1 MSSSAAGESAPASQ
15 SAAPKSPAST
25 GRAKPKYP
33 GVRVTCNGNQL
44 VTQHVETRITEGG
57 VFYPITPSTE
67 GGEIYQQSYAQGE
80 LNVWGQQK
88 VAVETEGE
96 HAAQGG
102 ATAFAVTGRRTVNF
116 TSGQGL
122 AYAME
127 QYYHAPGKLST
138 MVLEVGARALTKH
151 ALNVHCGHDDF
162 YGVLDTGWTMLV
174 AKDAQQA
181 ADQAVILR
189 RVNELSL
196 NPGMNIQ
203 DGMLTT
209 HSERM
214 YLAPEAEFLRE
225 YLGAVDDVIDCPT
238 PAQREL
244 FGPRRRRVPAMMD
257 LRNPIL
263 LGPVQNQEHH
273 MNGVVARRNN
283 FNEAILPMLVEA
295 YAEFGRLTGRHYGL
309 IEQYRTE
316 DADTVFV
323 SLGCA
328 ADNIEAA
335 CDYLRE
341 QRNAKVGSIHVNVI
355 RPFPE
360 AAVVEAL
367 RGKKRVIVL
376 ERTDEGMAGDNPL
389 ARDIRVA
396 LGKANEAAR
405 FASDGHPHNGNGSG
419 AATREIPTLAPE
431 ETPRL
436 FRGAYG
442 IGSRDFRPEHTLGAY
457 EFATGQTPRQD
468 GRTATEGETYF
479 VLGVDHPYAVI
490 SRDTPSLLPEGAIAV
505 RFHSIGGWGMITTGK
520 NLGELVGEFGRFI
533 SERDATY
540 DADGFLV
547 EKLYVMANPKYGSE
561 KKGAPTNYYLTV
573 APSPIKVNCELNH
586 VDVVLC
592 CDPKAFTHT
601 NPLEGLKKGGCL
613 VWESSETPAT
623 AWERI
628 PSKYRQ
634 WIRDNAIRV
643 FILPGFD
650 IARKATNQTE
660 LQLRMQGNSFL
671 GAFFRVSPFLEHYR
685 ISEEKFHESVRKQY
699 VKKFGRFGD
708 AVVASNMTVMTEG
721 FSRVAEIAYGAP
733 GDADRSSMRNPLQ
746 KPIGSHAIIPTAGCA
761 ASGCDPIARP
771 PDQPARAPF
780 QTLAKFDAEYRNG
793 LGYHQPASALASL
806 GVMGA
811 GTGATQSKYVARR
824 ETPVYIA
831 ENCTQCME
839 CITACPDT
847 ALPNLAQE
855 VGVVLRTAINNYVS
869 DVADRRA
876 FGEQLG
882 ALEQRA
888 RARMNEAVK
897 TKARLPFKDIVREE
911 VAALASVSP
920 PGRAELTAIIDKLP
934 LAYSNVPAI
943 FRSLEAK
950 TPGSGGLFSI
960 FVSDLCKG
968 CGECVQ
974 VCGDHDALR
983 MTRETEELNAT
994 LTTAQVFSRLL
1005 PDTPQK
1011 FLGLYNDAD
1020 AAASREAALR
1030 NHLMVRRN
1038 YEALVSGDG
1047 ACAGCGEKS
1056 ILRACASVTEAFMR
1070 PMYHRKAARL
1080 RAKAEQLE
1088 KEGAVRLE
1096 ALQQRDPKAFEL
1108 YRKTFTHAILG
1119 LGGENDADTARRIA
1133 DHEARHGAITVEQ
1146 IVAGLVAVLRQDAFN
1161 HQDLQSVD
1169 GRRANGMSVMM
1180 MGASTGCNTVYGSTP
1195 PSNPHP
1201 YPWMNSLFQ
1210 DGATISWLM
1219 AESAILLHAR
1229 RSVVPERLV
1238 DALFAQEPAANDT
1251 SSAHRT
1257 GFSESDY
1264 FTLTHL
1270 DDALMT
1276 EQEIRELPKIW
1287 VIGGDGAL
1295 GDIGFQNVS
1304 KVVLQNRPN
1313 VKMLMLDTQVYSNTG
1328 GQNSDSS
1335 TMLGGYDMNQFGVAS
1350 QGKLIEKKNVAE
1362 AFTSG
1367 HGSPFVAQVSM
1378 ANAAKLYK
1386 AILDGLEYRGT
1397 AFFQCY
1403 TTCQPE
1409 HGVGDNM
1416 SADQAKMVRDARG
1429 MPEFVFNPRRGETSA
1444 EAFDLKG
1451 NPTPERDW
1459 WRTKYASTGGEYNF
1473 TVAHWAVTEGRF
1485 RKHVKAI
1492 PDEDAAKLVPF
1503 DDMLLLITQ
1512 DDVIHRRVFDP
1523 HHRSHVPNFGCY
1535 IQAEVHGKMKTFAVS
1550 RQMVLFAVERR
1561 KAWRMLQSKAG
1572 VANRDY
1578 LAQKAFL
1585 AKVDKGE
1592 ISLADAKSRGRELV
1606 AAETPKT

>member
-1 MSSSAAGESAPASQ
+1 MSQPLPGSPVQQPPGTAG
-15 SAAPKSPAST
+15 
-25 GRAKPKYP
+25 KPKYP
-33 GVRVTCNGNQL
+33 GIRVTCNGNQL
-44 VTQHVETRITEGG
+44 VTQYVESRVTEGG

-67 GGEIYQQSYAQGE
+67 GGEIYQQSFAQGE

-116 TSGQGL
+116 TSGQGIV
-122 AYAME
+122 YAME

-162 YGVLDTGWTMLV
+162 YAALDTGWTMLM

-181 ADQAVILR
+181 ADQAIILR
-189 RVNELSL
+189 HVNELAL

-209 HSERM
+209 HSERT

-225 YLGAVDDVIDCPT
+225 YLGAPDDLIDCPT

-244 FGPRRRRVPAMMD
+244 FGPRRRRVPEMMD
-257 LRNPIL
+257 LKNPLL
-263 LGPVQNQEHH
+263 LGPVENQEHH

-283 FNEAILPMLVEA
+283 FNEPILGFLVRA
-295 YAEFGRLTGRHYGL
+295 YAEFGRLTGRHYGPVT
-309 IEQYRTE
+309 EYATE

-328 ADNIEAA
+328 AENIDAA

-341 QRNAKVGSIHVNVI
+341 QRNAKVGSIHLNII

-360 AAVVEAL
+360 AAVINAL
-367 RGKKRVIVL
+367 RGKKNVIIL

-396 LGKANEAAR
+396 LGKANEVTR
-405 FASDGHPHNGNGSG
+405 FGG
-419 AATREIPTLAPE
+419 ALPALTPA

-442 IGSRDFRPEHTLGAY
+442 IGSRDFRPEHALGAY
-457 EFATGQTPRQD
+457 EFATGTTRRTD
-468 GRTATEGETYF
+468 GAGAAEGETFF
-479 VLGVDHPYAVI
+479 VLGVRHPYAVI
-490 SRDTPSLLPEGAIAV
+490 SKDTPSLLPEGAIAV

-520 NLGELVGEFGRFI
+520 NLGSIIGDFGKFI
-533 SERDATY
+533 SAQNPVY
-540 DADGFLV
+540 DHDGQQV
-547 EKLYVMANPKYGSE
+547 EKINVMANPKYGSE

-573 APSPIKVNCELNH
+573 APEKIKVNCELNH

-601 NPLEGLKKGGCL
+601 NPLEGLKPGGSL
-613 VWESSETPAT
+613 VWESSEEPEVAWQRVPA
-623 AWERI
+623 AH
-628 PSKYRQ
+628 RQ
-634 WIRDNAIRV
+634 FVLENNIRV

-650 IARKATNQTE
+650 IARRATSQSE

-671 GAFFRVSPFLEHYR
+671 GAFFRVSPFLKTFG
-685 ISEEKFHESVRKQY
+685 ISEEQFQKIVRKQY
-699 VKKFGRFGD
+699 EKKFGRFGD

-721 FSRVAEIAYGAP
+721 FSRVREIKIGRP
-733 GDADRSSMRNPLQ
+733 DEPDRSSMRTPPLAPQ
-746 KPIGSHAIIPTAGCA
+746 GGHAFIPTAGCGSA
-761 ASGCDPIARP
+761 GCGSIPMPAL
-771 PDQPARAPF
+771 QPARAPF
-780 QTLAKFDAEYRNG
+780 QTLAKFDSEFRSG
-793 LGYHQPASALASL
+793 LGYHQPASALASV

-811 GTGATQSKYVARR
+811 GTGATQSKYGARR

-847 ALPNLAQE
+847 ALPNMAQD
-855 VGVVLRTAINNYVS
+855 VATVLKTAVNNYVS
-869 DVADRRA
+869 DPAERRK
-876 FGEQLG
+876 FGAEIAG
-882 ALEQRA
+882 IEQRA
-888 RARMNEAVK
+888 RTRMNEAVK
-897 TKARLPFKDIVREE
+897 ARAKVPFQDIVREE
-911 VAALASVSP
+911 VGALAGISDTAK
-920 PGRAELTAIIDKLP
+920 AELTGIIALLP

-943 FRSLEAK
+943 FRSLEQK
-950 TPGSGGLFSI
+950 TPGAGGLFSI

-983 MTRETEELNAT
+983 MTRETEELNAA

-1011 FLGLYNDAD
+1011 FLGLYNDQD
-1020 AAASREAALR
+1020 AAGSREAALR

-1056 ILRACASVTEAFMR
+1056 ILRACASVTEAHMR
-1070 PMYHRKAARL
+1070 PIYHRKADRI
-1080 RAKAEQLE
+1080 RAKADRIE
-1088 KEGAVRLE
+1088 KEGVDRLA
-1096 ALQQRDPKAFEL
+1096 ALRARSPEEYEL
-1108 YRKTFTHAILG
+1108 FRRTFFHAIVG
-1119 LGGENDADTARRIA
+1119 LGGEDAADTARRIA
-1133 DHEARHGAITVEQ
+1133 DYEAKHGALADAQLADSLAAI
-1146 IVAGLVAVLRQDAFN
+1146 LRQDAFN
-1161 HQDLQSVD
+1161 HRELQSVD
-1169 GRRANGMSVMM
+1169 GRSANGMSVMM

-1219 AESAILLHAR
+1219 AESVILNHAR
-1229 RSVVPERLV
+1229 RSVVPERLG
-1238 DALFAQEPAANDT
+1238 DALLE
-1251 SSAHRT
+1251 RT
-1257 GFSESDY
+1257 EGVATEADY

-1276 EQEIRELPKIW
+1276 EQEIRELPKVW

-1304 KVVLQNRPN
+1304 KVILQNRPN

-1367 HGSPFVAQVSM
+1367 HGSPYVAQVSM

-1386 AILDGLEYRGT
+1386 ALLDGLEYRGT
-1397 AFFQCY
+1397 AFYQAY
-1403 TTCQPE
+1403 TSCQPE

-1416 SADQAKMVRDARG
+1416 SADQAKLVRDARG
-1429 MPEFVFNPRRGETSA
+1429 MPEFIFNPRRGETA
-1444 EAFDLKG
+1444 QEAFDLKG
-1451 NPTPERDW
+1451 NPSLDRDW
-1459 WRTKYASTGGEYNF
+1459 WRTKYAATGEEYSF
-1473 TVAHWAVTEGRF
+1473 TVAHWAITEARF

-1492 PDEDAAKLVPF
+1492 TEADAAALTLL
-1503 DDMLLLITQ
+1503 DDMLLFITQ
-1512 DDVIHRRVFDP
+1512 DDVIHRRVFDRK
-1523 HHRSHVPNFGCY
+1523 HRSFVPNFAGY
-1535 IQAEVHGKMKTFAVS
+1535 IKAEEHGKMNYYAVS

-1572 VANRDY
+1572 VANKDY
-1578 LAQKAFL
+1578 LAQKNFL
-1585 AKVDKGE
+1585 ARVDKGE
-1592 ISLADAKSRGRELV
+1592 WPLAEARTRVRELV
-1606 AAETPKT
+1606 AAELAGLKTA

>member
-1 MSSSAAGESAPASQ
+1 MSTSATRD
-15 SAAPKSPAST
+15 PKSTAKPSS

-33 GVRVTCNGNQL
+33 GIRVTCNGNYL
-44 VTQHVETRITEGG
+44 VTQYVETRITEGG

-67 GGEIYQQSYAQGE
+67 GGEIYQQSFASGE

-102 ATAFAVTGRRTVNF
+102 ATAYAVTGRRTVNF
-116 TSGQGL
+116 TSGQGIV
-122 AYAME
+122 YAME

-138 MVLEVGARALTKH
+138 MVLEIGARALTKH

-162 YGVLDTGWTMLV
+162 YAALDTGWTMLMSR
-174 AKDAQQA
+174 DAQQA
-181 ADQAVILR
+181 ADQAIILR
-189 RVNELSL
+189 RVSELAL

-225 YLGAVDDVIDCPT
+225 YLGGCDDIIDCPT
-238 PAQREL
+238 PAQKEL
-244 FGPRRRRVPAMMD
+244 FGPKRRRVPQMMD
-257 LRNPIL
+257 LKNPVL

-283 FNEAILPMLVEA
+283 FNEPILGFLEEA
-295 YAEFGRLTGRHYGL
+295 YQEFGRLTGRHYGF
-309 IEQYRTE
+309 ISEYKTA

-341 QRNAKVGSIHVNVI
+341 QRNAKVGSIHINVI

-360 AAVVEAL
+360 AAVINAL
-367 RGKKRVIVL
+367 RGKKNVIIL
-376 ERTDEGMAGDNPL
+376 ERTDEGLSGENPL

-396 LGKANEAAR
+396 LGKAHEAAK
-405 FASDGHPHNGNGSG
+405 FGGV
-419 AATREIPTLAPE
+419 IPALSQA

-436 FRGAYG
+436 FRGVYG
-442 IGSRDFRPEHTLGAY
+442 IGSRDFRPEHSIGAY
-457 EFATGQTPRQD
+457 EYATGATKRTD
-468 GRTATEGETYF
+468 GRSAADGEGFF

-490 SRDTPSLLPEGAIAV
+490 SKDTPSLLPEGAIAV

-520 NLGELVGEFGRFI
+520 NLGSIIGDFGQFI
-533 SERDATY
+533 SEQSPSY
-540 DADGFLV
+540 DDDGFLQD
-547 EKLYVMANPKYGSE
+547 KLFVMANPKYGSE

-573 APSPIKVNCELNH
+573 APSQIKVNCELNH

-601 NPLEGLKKGGCL
+601 NPLEGIKKGGCL
-613 VWESSETPAT
+613 VWESSDSPEVAWQRVPA
-623 AWERI
+623 
-628 PSKYRQ
+628 KYRQ
-634 WIRDNAIRV
+634 FVKDNNIRV
-643 FILPGFD
+643 FILPGFE

-671 GAFFRVSPFLEHYR
+671 GAFFRVSPFLKTFG
-685 ISEEKFHESVRKQY
+685 ISEEQFHKVVKKQY
-699 VKKFGRFGD
+699 EKKFGRFGE

-721 FSRVAEIAYGAP
+721 FSRVTEIKIG
-733 GDADRSSMRNPLQ
+733 GIGEADRSSMRNPLQ
-746 KPIGSHAIIPTAGCA
+746 APLGEHHFPPTAGCA
-761 ASGCDPIARP
+761 TSGCGSLPMPAA
-771 PDQPARAPF
+771 QPARAPL
-780 QTLAKFDAEYRNG
+780 QTIAKFDSEFRAG
-793 LGYHQPASALASL
+793 LGYHQPAGALASV
-806 GVMGA
+806 GIMGA

-847 ALPNLAQE
+847 ALPNTAQE
-855 VGVVLRTAINNYVS
+855 ISTVLKTAVNNYVR
-869 DVADRRA
+869 DRDQR
-876 FGEQLG
+876 QKLG
-882 ALEQRA
+882 AELAGLEQRA
-888 RARMNEAVK
+888 RAKMNESVK
-897 TKARLPFKDIVREE
+897 AKTNVPFKDIIRAE
-911 VAALASVSP
+911 VNALATVSNAAK
-920 PGRAELTAIIDKLP
+920 AEFTAIIDKLP

-950 TPGSGGLFSI
+950 TAGAGGIFSI

-983 MTRETEELNAT
+983 MTRETEELNAE
-994 LTTAQVFSRLL
+994 LATAQVFSRLL

-1011 FLGLYNDAD
+1011 YLGLYNDAD
-1020 AAASREAALR
+1020 AANSREAALR

-1056 ILRACASVTEAFMR
+1056 ILRSIASVTEAYMR
-1070 PMYHRKAARL
+1070 PLYHKKADRL
-1080 RAKAEQLE
+1080 RAKADRLE
-1088 KEGAVRLE
+1088 KEGAAKLAALKARNE
-1096 ALQQRDPKAFEL
+1096 AEYKL
-1108 YRKTFTHAILG
+1108 YVKSFAHVVMG
-1119 LGGENDADTARRIA
+1119 LGGENDADTDKRIA
-1133 DHEARHGAITVEQ
+1133 AYEAKHGAITDTHLLG
-1146 IVAGLVAVLRQDAFN
+1146 GLAAVLRQDAFN
-1161 HQDLQSVD
+1161 HKELQSVD
-1169 GRRANGMSVMM
+1169 GRRADGMSVMM

-1195 PSNPHP
+1195 PGNPHA

-1219 AESAILLHAR
+1219 AESVIVNHAR
-1229 RSVVPERLV
+1229 TSVSPERMV
-1238 DALFAQEPAANDT
+1238 DALLERTENVT
-1251 SSAHRT
+1251 SP
-1257 GFSESDY
+1257 EEY

-1276 EQEIRELPKIW
+1276 EHEIRELPKVW
-1287 VIGGDGAL
+1287 VVGGDGAL

-1304 KVVLQNRPN
+1304 KVMLQNRPN
-1313 VKMLMLDTQVYSNTG
+1313 VKILMLDTQVYSNTG

-1335 TMLGGYDMNQFGVAS
+1335 TMLGGYDMNQFGAAS

-1386 AILDGLEYRGT
+1386 ALLDGLEYRGT
-1397 AFFQCY
+1397 GFFQCY

-1429 MPEFVFNPRRGETSA
+1429 MPEFVFNPRRGESSQ
-1444 EAFDLKG
+1444 EALDLKG
-1451 NPTPERDW
+1451 NPSIDRDW
-1459 WRTKYASTGGEYNF
+1459 WRTKYATTGEEYNF
-1473 TVAHWAVTEGRF
+1473 SVAHWAVTEGRF
-1485 RKHVKAI
+1485 RKHVKSI
-1492 PDEDAAKLVPF
+1492 KEDEAAKLVHLDDLLPF
-1503 DDMLLLITQ
+1503 ITQ

-1523 HHRSHVPNFGCY
+1523 KHRSFVPNFGAY
-1535 IQAEVHGKMKTFAVS
+1535 VKVETGGKFKFYSVT

-1561 KAWRMLQSKAG
+1561 KSWRILQSKAG
-1572 VANRDY
+1572 VANKDY
-1578 LAQKAFL
+1578 AAQKALL

-1592 ISLADAKSRGRELV
+1592 IPLAEAKAKVRELL
-1606 AAETPKT
+1606 AAELTAHAK

>member
-1 MSSSAAGESAPASQ
+1 MSNPAAGTPRFSSPA
-15 SAAPKSPAST
+15 AAPTST
-25 GRAKPKYP
+25 PPRYP
-33 GVRVTCNGNQL
+33 GFRVTCNGNQL
-44 VTQHVETRITEGG
+44 VTQYVETRITEGG

-67 GGEIYQQSYAQGE
+67 GGEIYQQSFAQGE

-88 VAVETEGE
+88 VAAETEGE

-102 ATAFAVTGRRTVNF
+102 ATAYAVQGRRTVNF

-122 AYAME
+122 VYAME
-127 QYYHAPGKLST
+127 QYFHAPGKLST

-162 YGVLDTGWTMLV
+162 YAALDVGWTMLM

-181 ADQAVILR
+181 ADQAIILR
-189 RVNELSL
+189 KTNELSL

-214 YLAPEAEFLRE
+214 YYAPEAELLRE
-225 YLGAVDDVIDCPT
+225 FLGAPDDQIDCPT
-238 PAQREL
+238 PAQREI
-244 FGPRRRRVPAMMD
+244 FGPRRRRVPKMMD
-257 LRNPIL
+257 LQNPIL

-283 FNEAILPMLVEA
+283 FNEYILGFLGQC
-295 YAEFGRLTGRHYGL
+295 YAEFGQLTGRHYGFV
-309 IEQYRTE
+309 TE
-316 DADTVFV
+316 YKTADADTVFV

-328 ADNIEAA
+328 AENIEAA

-341 QRNAKVGSIHVNVI
+341 QRNAKVGSIHINVI

-360 AAVVEAL
+360 AAVINAL
-367 RGKKRVIVL
+367 RGKKNVIIL
-376 ERTDEGMAGDNPL
+376 ERTDEGLAGDNPL

-396 LGKANEAAR
+396 LSKAQEA
-405 FASDGHPHNGNGSG
+405 GNFGG
-419 AATREIPTLAPE
+419 PLPKITPA

-457 EFATGQTPRQD
+457 EFATGGAARQD
-468 GRTATEGETYF
+468 GRTAATGESFF
-479 VLGVDHPYAVI
+479 VLGVNHPYAVI
-490 SRDTPSLLPEGAIAV
+490 SKDTPSLLPEGAIAV

-520 NLGELVGEFGRFI
+520 NLGSIIGDFGSFI
-533 SERDATY
+533 SEQQPTY
-540 DADGFLV
+540 ASDGTL
-547 EKLYVMANPKYGSE
+547 EDKLFVMANPKYGSE

-573 APSPIKVNCELNH
+573 APSQIKVNCELNH

-601 NPLEGLKKGGCL
+601 NPLEGLKKGGSL
-613 VWESSETPAT
+613 VWESSESPEI
-623 AWERI
+623 AWQRI
-628 PSKYRQ
+628 PAKYRQ
-634 WIRDNAIRV
+634 FVQDHKIRV
-643 FILPGFD
+643 FILPGFN

-671 GAFFRVSPFLEHYR
+671 GAFFRVSPFLKTFG
-685 ISEEKFHESVRKQY
+685 ITEEQFHKVVRKQY
-699 VKKFGRFGD
+699 EKKFARFGD

-721 FSRVAEIAYGAP
+721 FSLVQEIKIGQREDP
-733 GDADRSSMRNPLQ
+733 DRSSMRNPLLAPLGEHQ
-746 KPIGSHAIIPTAGCA
+746 FPPTAGCGPAGCGSIPMPA
-761 ASGCDPIARP
+761 AQA
-771 PDQPARAPF
+771 ARAPF
-780 QTLAKFDAEYRNG
+780 QTIAKFDSEFRAG
-793 LGYHQPASALASL
+793 LGYHQPAGALASI

-824 ETPVYIA
+824 ETPVFIA
-831 ENCTQCME
+831 ENCTQCMA

-847 ALPNLAQE
+847 ALPNMAQE
-855 VGVVLRTAINNYVS
+855 VTTVLKTAVNNYVTA
-869 DVADRRA
+869 VADRRA
-876 FGEQLG
+876 FGLEISG
-882 ALEQRA
+882 LEQRA
-888 RARMNEAVK
+888 RGRMNESVK
-897 TKARLPFKDIVREE
+897 AKSGVPFKTIISEE
-911 VAALASVSP
+911 VTALTTISAQ
-920 PGRAELTAIIDKLP
+920 AKTEFTNIIAKLP
-934 LAYSNVPAI
+934 LAYNNVPAI

-950 TPGSGGLFSI
+950 TPGAGGLFSI
-960 FVSDLCKG
+960 YVSDLCKG

-983 MTRETEELNAT
+983 MTRETEELNAE

-1011 FLGLYNDAD
+1011 FLGLYDDNDA
-1020 AAASREAALR
+1020 AGSREAALR

-1056 ILRACASVTEAFMR
+1056 ILRSIASVTEAYMR
-1070 PMYHRKAARL
+1070 PLYHKKADRL
-1080 RAKAEQLE
+1080 RAKAAQLE
-1088 KEGAVRLE
+1088 KEGAEKLA
-1096 ALQQRDPKAFEL
+1096 ALKARSQPEYEL
-1108 YRKTFTHAILG
+1108 FRKTYAHVIIG
-1119 LGGENDADTARRIA
+1119 LGGENDADTAQRIA
-1133 DHEARHGAITVEQ
+1133 RYETEQGAITDAQ
-1146 IVAGLVAVLRQDAFN
+1146 LLGGLIAVLEQDAFN
-1161 HQDLQSVD
+1161 HKELQSVD

-1195 PSNPHP
+1195 PGNPHP

-1219 AESAILLHAR
+1219 AESLIVDHAR
-1229 RSVVPERLV
+1229 RSVSPERLV
-1238 DALFAQEPAANDT
+1238 DALLSRTANVAT
-1251 SSAHRT
+1251 EA
-1257 GFSESDY
+1257 DY

-1276 EQEIRELPKIW
+1276 EQEIRELPKVW
-1287 VIGGDGAL
+1287 VVGGDGAL

-1304 KVVLQNRPN
+1304 KVILQNRPN

-1378 ANAAKLYK
+1378 ANSAKLFK
-1386 AILDGLEYRGT
+1386 AILDGLAYRGT
-1397 AFFQCY
+1397 AFFQAY

-1416 SADQAKMVRDARG
+1416 SAEQAKLVRDARG
-1429 MPEFVFNPRRGETSA
+1429 MPEFIFNPRRGESSQ

-1451 NPTPERDW
+1451 NPSIDRDW
-1459 WRTKYASTGGEYNF
+1459 WHTKYASTGEDYVFG
-1473 TVAHWAVTEGRF
+1473 VAHWAITEGRF
-1485 RKHVKAI
+1485 RKHIKPIKEA
-1492 PDEDAAKLVPF
+1492 ETAGL
-1503 DDMLLLITQ
+1503 MLLDEQLFFITQ
-1512 DDVIHRRVFDP
+1512 DDVIHRRVFDEQ
-1523 HHRSHVPNFGCY
+1523 HRSFVKNFGCY
-1535 IQAEVHGKMKTFAVS
+1535 IKSEEAGKMKFYAVT
-1550 RQMVLFAVERR
+1550 RQMVLFGVERR

-1572 VANRDY
+1572 VINKDY
-1578 LAQKAFL
+1578 IAQKVFL
-1585 AKVDKGE
+1585 AKLDKGE
-1592 ISLADAKSRGRELV
+1592 ISLADTKARLRELI
-1606 AAETPKT
+1606 AAEYAAVK

>member
-1 MSSSAAGESAPASQ
+1 MSKSIDRDSTASN
-15 SAAPKSPAST
+15 SKTS
-25 GRAKPKYP
+25 GKPRYP
-33 GVRVTCNGNQL
+33 GMRVTCNGNYL
-44 VTQHVETRITEGG
+44 VAQYVEIRITEGG

-67 GGEIYQQSYAQGE
+67 GGEIYQQSFAQGE

-88 VAVETEGE
+88 IAVETEGE

-102 ATAFAVTGRRTVNF
+102 ATAYAVQGHRTVNF

-122 AYAME
+122 VYAME

-138 MVLEVGARALTKH
+138 MVLQVGARALTKH

-162 YGVLDTGWTMLV
+162 YAALDTGWTMMM

-181 ADQAVILR
+181 ADQGIIMR
-189 RVNELSL
+189 KVNELSL

-225 YLGAVDDVIDCPT
+225 FLGAPDEMIECPT

-244 FGPRRRRVPAMMD
+244 FGPTRRRVPRMMD
-257 LRNPIL
+257 LKNPLL

-283 FNEAILPMLVEA
+283 FNEPILGLLEQA
-295 YAEFGRLTGRHYGL
+295 FTEFGQLTGRHYSFVT
-309 IEQYRTE
+309 EYKTE

-341 QRNAKVGSIHVNVI
+341 QRNAKVGSIHINVI

-360 AAVVEAL
+360 AAVIEAL
-367 RGKKRVIVL
+367 RGKKNVIVL
-376 ERTDEGMAGDNPL
+376 ERTDEGLSGDNPL

-396 LGKANEAAR
+396 LSKANEVTKFGTVTGLPAI
-405 FASDGHPHNGNGSG
+405 S
-419 AATREIPTLAPE
+419 PE
-431 ETPRL
+431 ETPRI

-457 EFATGQTPRQD
+457 EFATGQTKRTD
-468 GRTATEGETYF
+468 GRSAADGATFF
-479 VLGVDHPYAVI
+479 VLGVIHPYAVI
-490 SRDTPSLLPEGAIAV
+490 SKDIPSLLPENAIAV

-520 NLGELVGEFGRFI
+520 NLGSIIGDFGQFI
-533 SERDATY
+533 SEQSPTY
-540 DADGFLV
+540 DEDGTLL
-547 EKLYVMANPKYGSE
+547 EKLFVMANPKYGSE

-573 APSPIKVNCELNH
+573 APSQIKVNCELNH

-601 NPLEGLKKGGCL
+601 NPLEGLKKGGSL
-613 VWESSETPAT
+613 VWESGESPKVAWQRVPA
-623 AWERI
+623 
-628 PSKYRQ
+628 KYRQ
-634 WIRDNAIRV
+634 WIQDNKIRI

-650 IARKATNQTE
+650 IARKATEQTE

-671 GAFFRVSPFLEHYR
+671 GAFFRVSPFLKTFG
-685 ISEEKFHESVRKQY
+685 ISEDQFQSVVHKQY

-708 AVVASNMTVMTEG
+708 AVVTSNMTVMNEG
-721 FSRVAEIAYGAP
+721 FSRVTEIQYGKT
-733 GDADRSSMRNPLQ
+733 DDDDRSSMRNPVLA
-746 KPIGSHAIIPTAGCA
+746 PIGEHEFPPTAGCA
-761 ASGCDPIARP
+761 TDGCGSIPMPAA
-771 PDQPARAPF
+771 QAARAPF
-780 QTLAKFDAEYRNG
+780 QSMSKFDSEFRAG
-793 LGYHQPASALASL
+793 LGYHQPAGAFASV

-824 ETPVYIA
+824 ETPVYRHETPVFIA

-847 ALPNLAQE
+847 ALPNTAQD
-855 VGVVLRTAINNYVS
+855 VSTVLKTAINNYVT
-869 DVADRRA
+869 DRDERMK
-876 FGEQLG
+876 FGSEIAG
-882 ALEQRA
+882 LEQRA
-888 RARMNEAVK
+888 REKMKESVK
-897 TKARLPFKDIVREE
+897 AKSKVPFKDIIRDE
-911 VAALASVSP
+911 VNGLTTISAKAK
-920 PGRAELTAIIDKLP
+920 AEFVNIIDKLP
-934 LAYSNVPAI
+934 LAYGSVPAI

-950 TPGSGGLFSI
+950 NPGEGGLFSI

-983 MTRETEELNAT
+983 MTRETEDLNAE
-994 LTTAQVFSRLL
+994 LATAQVFSRLL

-1011 FLGLYNDAD
+1011 YLGLYDDNDA
-1020 AAASREAALR
+1020 ASSREAALR

-1056 ILRACASVTEAFMR
+1056 ILRSAASVTEAYMR
-1070 PMYHRKAARL
+1070 PLYHKKADRL
-1080 RAKAEQLE
+1080 RAKAARIT
-1088 KEGAVRLE
+1088 KEGAEKLA
-1096 ALQQRDPKAFEL
+1096 ALKTRSETEYAL
-1108 YRKTFTHAILG
+1108 YRKTFAHVIVG
-1119 LGGENDADTARRIA
+1119 LGGENEEDTAKRIS
-1133 DHEARHGAITVEQ
+1133 DYEAKHGAITDDQ
-1146 IVAGLVAVLRQDAFN
+1146 LINGLIAVLEQDAFN
-1161 HQDLQSVD
+1161 HKDLQSVD

-1195 PSNPHP
+1195 PANPHP

-1219 AESAILLHAR
+1219 AESVIVNHAR
-1229 RSVVPERLV
+1229 RSVSPERMV
-1238 DALFAQEPAANDT
+1238 DALLDRSENV
-1251 SSAHRT
+1251 SSDA
-1257 GFSESDY
+1257 EY
-1264 FTLTHL
+1264 FTLTRL

-1276 EQEIRELPKIW
+1276 EQEIRELPKVW
-1287 VIGGDGAL
+1287 VVGGDGAL

-1313 VKMLMLDTQVYSNTG
+1313 VKILMLDTQVYSNTG

-1335 TMLGGYDMNQFGVAS
+1335 TMLGGYDMNQFGAAS
-1350 QGKLIEKKNVAE
+1350 QGKLIEKKNVSE

-1367 HGSPFVAQVSM
+1367 HGSPYVAQVSM

-1386 AILDGLEYRGT
+1386 AMLDGLEYRGT
-1397 AFFQCY
+1397 AFFQAY

-1409 HGVGDNM
+1409 HGVADNM

-1429 MPEFVFNPRRGETSA
+1429 MPEFVFNPRRKLSISKATRAWIEIGGGQNTQPPGRSITLA
-1444 EAFDLKG
+1444 WVIGQLPKLAS
-1451 NPTPERDW
+1451 
-1459 WRTKYASTGGEYNF
+1459 AST
-1473 TVAHWAVTEGRF
+1473 
-1485 RKHVKAI
+1485 
-1492 PDEDAAKLVPF
+1492 
-1503 DDMLLLITQ
+1503 
-1512 DDVIHRRVFDP
+1512 
-1523 HHRSHVPNFGCY
+1523 
-1535 IQAEVHGKMKTFAVS
+1535 
-1550 RQMVLFAVERR
+1550 
-1561 KAWRMLQSKAG
+1561 
-1572 VANRDY
+1572 
-1578 LAQKAFL
+1578 
-1585 AKVDKGE
+1585 
-1592 ISLADAKSRGRELV
+1592 
-1606 AAETPKT
+1606 